1 MICFVLIIELNMTT
15 LLLSSIVPILF
26 ALLGGWLL
34 GRVVT
39 VPIKTLAIGSIGYLV
54 WALLMVIGYQFADV
68 LFQPD
73 IGWKVL
79 RESFIYASIL
89 SVSSFL
95 LLLSRPVQEH
105 GIEHSMRDFRD
116 LLKPLQECC
125 MAMLMVGLGML
136 SYLILPH
143 GLHAAQFSH
152 ALLLILIVL
161 IGIDLSTVRLAR
173 LTKHQIWVPCAM
185 LFAIFIAAYI
195 AHWLLPHSFTA
206 LLTVASG
213 FGWFSLSG
221 SLVTSLLGKE
231 MGSFALLTDLIR
243 EFYGIVLLFLCGRSL
258 PRSVIGVCGAT
269 AMDSTLP
276 FIKQNCRS
284 SDVQM
289 AIFSGFILTLL
300 APFLIVLFASLQ

>member
-1 MICFVLIIELNMTT
+1 MT
-15 LLLSSIVPILF
+15 
-26 ALLGGWLL
+26 A
-34 GRVVT
+34 
-39 VPIKTLAIGSIGYLV
+39 PIKTLAVASIGYLV
-54 WALLMVIGYQFADV
+54 WGLLIVIGYQFADV

-73 IGWKVL
+73 MGWKVL

-89 SVSSFL
+89 SASSFL
-95 LLLSRPVQEH
+95 LLLARPVEQQDN
-105 GIEHSMRDFRD
+105 INPKRNFRG

-125 MAMLMVGLGML
+125 IAMLMVGLGML
-136 SYLILPH
+136 SYLVLPH
-143 GLHAAQFSH
+143 DLRAAQFSH

-173 LTKHQIWVPCAM
+173 LTKQQIWVPCAM
-185 LFAIFIAAYI
+185 LLAIFMAAYI
-195 AHWLLPHSFTA
+195 AQWLLPHSFTT

-221 SLVTSLLGKE
+221 SLVTNLLGKE

-300 APFLIVLFASLQ
+300 APFLIVLFASL

>member
-1 MICFVLIIELNMTT
+1 MT
-15 LLLSSIVPILF
+15 
-26 ALLGGWLL
+26 A
-34 GRVVT
+34 
-39 VPIKTLAIGSIGYLV
+39 PIKTLAVASIGYLV
-54 WALLMVIGYQFADV
+54 WGLLMVIGYQFADV

-95 LLLSRPVQEH
+95 LLLARPVEEQDNIKPKRNFH
-105 GIEHSMRDFRD
+105 G
-116 LLKPLQECC
+116 LLKPLQECFI
-125 MAMLMVGLGML
+125 AMLMVGLGML

-143 GLHAAQFSH
+143 DLHAAQFSH

-289 AIFSGFILTLL
+289 GIFSGFILTLL

>member
-1 MICFVLIIELNMTT
+1 MFAILFSSVLPIVMA
-15 LLLSSIVPILF
+15 LLLGSMAGKVMT
-26 ALLGGWLL
+26 A
-34 GRVVT
+34 
-39 VPIKTLAIGSIGYLV
+39 PIKTLAVASIGYLV
-54 WALLMVIGYQFADV
+54 WGLLMVIGYQFADV

-95 LLLSRPVQEH
+95 LLLARPVEEQDNIKPKRNFH
-105 GIEHSMRDFRD
+105 G

-125 MAMLMVGLGML
+125 IAMLMVGLGML

-143 GLHAAQFSH
+143 DLHAAQFSH
-152 ALLLILIVL
+152 TLLLILIVL
-161 IGIDLSTVRLAR
+161 IGIDLSTVRLAC

>member
-1 MICFVLIIELNMTT
+1 MFAILFSSVLPIVMA
-15 LLLSSIVPILF
+15 LLLGSMAGKVMT
-26 ALLGGWLL
+26 A
-34 GRVVT
+34 
-39 VPIKTLAIGSIGYLV
+39 PIKTLAVASIGYLV
-54 WALLMVIGYQFADV
+54 WGLLMVIGYQFADV

-73 IGWKVL
+73 MGWKVL

-95 LLLSRPVQEH
+95 LLLARPVEEQDNIEPKRNFH
-105 GIEHSMRDFRD
+105 G

-125 MAMLMVGLGML
+125 IAMLMVGLGML

-143 GLHAAQFSH
+143 DLHAAQFSH

-161 IGIDLSTVRLAR
+161 IGIDLSTVRLSR

>member
-1 MICFVLIIELNMTT
+1 MAVLLF
-15 LLLSSIVPILF
+15 SSIVPILL

-68 LFQPD
+68 LFQPNV
-73 IGWKVL
+73 GWKVL

-95 LLLSRPVQEH
+95 LLLARPVEEQDN
-105 GIEHSMRDFRD
+105 IKPKRNFRG

-125 MAMLMVGLGML
+125 IAMLMVGLGML

-143 GLHAAQFSH
+143 DLHAAQFSH

-221 SLVTSLLGKE
+221 SLVTNLLGKE

-284 SDVQM
+284 TDVQM

>member
-1 MICFVLIIELNMTT
+1 MFAILFSSVLPIVMA
-15 LLLSSIVPILF
+15 LLLGSMAGKVMT
-26 ALLGGWLL
+26 A
-34 GRVVT
+34 
-39 VPIKTLAIGSIGYLV
+39 PIKTLAVASIGYLV
-54 WALLMVIGYQFADV
+54 WGLLIVIGYQFADV

-95 LLLSRPVQEH
+95 LLLARPVDEQDNIKPKRNFH
-105 GIEHSMRDFRD
+105 G

-125 MAMLMVGLGML
+125 IAMLMVGLGML

-143 GLHAAQFSH
+143 DLHAAQFSH

-269 AMDSTLP
+269 AMDSSLP

>member
-1 MICFVLIIELNMTT
+1 MLAILFSSVLPIVMA
-15 LLLSSIVPILF
+15 LLLGSMAGKVMT
-26 ALLGGWLL
+26 A
-34 GRVVT
+34 
-39 VPIKTLAIGSIGYLV
+39 PIKTLAVASIGYLV
-54 WALLMVIGYQFADV
+54 WGLLIVIGYQFADV

-95 LLLSRPVQEH
+95 LLLARPVEEQDNIKPKRNFH
-105 GIEHSMRDFRD
+105 G

-125 MAMLMVGLGML
+125 IAMLMVGLGML

-243 EFYGIVLLFLCGRSL
+243 EFYGIVLLFLCGHSL

-269 AMDSTLP
+269 AMDSSLP